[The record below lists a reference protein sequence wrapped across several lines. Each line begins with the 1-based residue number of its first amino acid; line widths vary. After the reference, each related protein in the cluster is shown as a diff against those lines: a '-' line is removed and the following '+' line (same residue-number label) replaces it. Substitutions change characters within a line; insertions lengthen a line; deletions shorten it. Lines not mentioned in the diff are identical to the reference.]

1 MRDRFQSRDRIYEVS
16 LERQGEAYRA
26 VVDGQAFDLE
36 LIDSQAG
43 VLTVRFNG
51 RPAIIYYAPDGS
63 SLWLSQGGCTYRMDK
78 PSQRRNPSTG
88 EAGGGQAVHSP
99 MPAQVR
105 AVQVGEGDVVEK
117 GDTLLLLEAMKMEI
131 RVKSPAAGRVK
142 RLLVSNGQA
151 VERDQILAE
160 IGD

>member
-36 LIDSQAG
+36 LIDSQSG
-43 VLTVRFNG
+43 VLTVRLNG
-51 RPAIIYYAPDGS
+51 RPAIIYFAPDGG
-63 SLWLSQGGCTYRMDK
+63 SLWLSQGGCTYRLDK
-78 PSQRRNPSTG
+78 PSLRRASQTG
-88 EAGGGQAVHSP
+88 ETGSGQAVRSP

-105 AVQVGEGDVVEK
+105 AVQVDEGDLVEK
-117 GDTLLLLEAMKMEI
+117 GATLLLLEAMKMEI
-131 RVKSPAAGRVK
+131 RVKSPAAGRVV
-142 RLLVSNGQA
+142 RLHVANGQA